1 MATLNPYLSFDGT
14 AAAAMAFYQ
23 SVLGGELTSS
33 SFGEFGMSDDPD
45 QVDQVMHA
53 QLETPD
59 GFTLMAADVPEGMPF
74 TVGTNVAVSLSG
86 DDEQQP
92 RDWFEALAEG
102 GTITVPFEPAPWGDT
117 FGMLVDP
124 FGIGWLVNAAGS

>member
-59 GFTLMAADVPEGMPF
+59 GFTLMAADVPAGMPF

-86 DDEQQP
+86 DDEQQL
-92 RDWFEALAEG
+92 RGWFEALAEG